1 MTEVNAPFV
10 AKKWNE
16 GREKRAR
23 KKRKTTDGE
32 TKGDDGSDG
41 SEDGEAGAGV
51 QLEVRSGIR
60 TASIGLFDEDRS
72 SSVVNPAFGFNPD
85 LAAKV
90 ENMAAQVEVL
100 RELLEERERESAAQL
115 AAVLEQLQRLEQ
127 RP

>member
-1 MTEVNAPFV
+1 M
-10 AKKWNE
+10 
-16 GREKRAR
+16 
-23 KKRKTTDGE
+23 
-32 TKGDDGSDG
+32 
-41 SEDGEAGAGV
+41 
-51 QLEVRSGIR
+51 
-60 TASIGLFDEDRS
+60 
-72 SSVVNPAFGFNPD
+72 NPAFGFNPD